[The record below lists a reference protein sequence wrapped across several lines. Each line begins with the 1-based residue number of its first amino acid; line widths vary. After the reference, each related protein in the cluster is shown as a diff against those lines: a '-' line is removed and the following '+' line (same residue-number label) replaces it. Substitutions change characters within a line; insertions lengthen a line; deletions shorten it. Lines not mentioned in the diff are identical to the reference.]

1 MMSEINPLP
10 KILWQFDEFLVD
22 PMRRLLTRDGE
33 AVALTP
39 KSMSI
44 LLVLLEKQGEV
55 VTKQDLIQRIWPD
68 TFVTEAN
75 LTQNVSSL
83 RKALGERAN
92 ARRYIVTV
100 PGLGYSFA
108 GEVVPVELIPDA
120 GPETGPEVEPSA
132 GEPERSAADEPAAP
146 SSSSG
151 RFSLSGLRQTVEI
164 EAAPP
169 VPVKR
174 IEHAKRGR
182 MAPVLFGL
190 AALAIAGAVWFGA
203 RRPGASE
210 EPPAESSVEPP
221 VDSAARSPVE
231 PPAESSAGLPGSAG
245 GGAVLPAAL
254 RRSTVAVLGF
264 RNLSGAKEAD
274 WLASALAE
282 MLTTELGAGSRMRV
296 ISGENVLRAR
306 RSLSLP
312 YTDRLERKEMD
323 RLHSFLGADLV
334 VVGAYLSLGSPG
346 DRRIRLDLRVLK
358 VPEGDTVASL
368 ARVGTEAELFELI
381 ARSGAALRE
390 VMGVGGLSEDEI
402 RAVRALRP
410 VSSEAARL
418 YTEGIARL
426 RTFDPPA
433 ARDYLVEAA
442 RADPSSALI
451 HSALSKAWTALG
463 YDQRA
468 VEEAR
473 QAVALS
479 HALSREDR
487 LAIEAHFQEAS
498 RDWAKA
504 SETYRTLFTFFPDD
518 LDYGLQLTTSL
529 MMAGRVSEADTI
541 LVSLRNLPGP
551 VGQDPRIDLLQSRV
565 SARLSDFPG
574 EQRAAAAAVAKGR
587 QSGESLIVAYAM
599 VSEGDALRTMGRTD
613 EAVQRFQ
620 EARRISEKKGYRW
633 VVGMA
638 LSNLGVALQ
647 SQGDL
652 AGAEEAQKKSLEVA
666 QELGT
671 ALGMATQYFQLGEV
685 YQDRGELKEA
695 LKAIDQSTSWFNEM
709 GDRTMEPWMLNIM
722 AGLQTGRGDLDKA
735 LRSTERA
742 VTISRE
748 TGNRGNEAQA
758 LQRLGTLFDLRDDLS
773 EARVYYLR
781 AFQLYR
787 SIGDTRLAAS
797 ALAAAADVT
806 LRQGD
811 LPGARRRF
819 EHALAAK
826 RRSGDRIGMAQI
838 LGAMAELSY
847 QSGDLAASRSLAE
860 QQLSTARQSG
870 SRSLATAAFQNLGR
884 VQMAAGDL
892 AAARRSYQD
901 AMQLSTSLGEDLK
914 ATAAR
919 LGLAQVALAEA
930 NVSPVSHQPG
940 EAIALARTAAAW
952 YGERRMRDHEAR
964 ALAVL
969 AEAYLLSG
977 DLTEARQTAVR
988 ARIQAEKSE
997 NRELRIAV
1005 ATRAARVESAAGG
1018 DPAGSLQVLAAAIA
1032 DAEKAGLLPAA
1043 FEARL
1048 ALGEIQAA
1056 QKDRQAGDTLD
1067 ALRAAA
1073 TARGFN
1079 LLARLSAGPVQGLR
1093 PLG

>member
-1 MMSEINPLP
+1 MSETHPLP

-22 PMRRLLTRDGE
+22 PVRRLLIRDGE
-33 AVALTP
+33 PVALTP
-39 KSMSI
+39 KSLSI
-44 LLVLLEKQGEV
+44 LLVLLEKPGEV

-75 LTQNVSSL
+75 LTQNISSL
-83 RKALGERAN
+83 RKAFGERAN

-100 PGLGYSFA
+100 PGRGYSFT
-108 GEVVPVELIPDA
+108 GELVPVELIPDA
-120 GPETGPEVEPSA
+120 GPAASPEIGPPMGSDPGPEAS
-132 GEPERSAADEPAAP
+132 PEAELAFLPPGGVRH
-146 SSSSG
+146 
-151 RFSLSGLRQTVEI
+151 TVEI

-169 VPVKR
+169 VPSR
-174 IEHAKRGR
+174 ETGRTERAKRGR
-182 MAPVLFGL
+182 RAPVLLGL
-190 AALAIAGAVWFGA
+190 AALAIVAAVWLGA
-203 RRPGASE
+203 HRSGVSAE
-210 EPPAESSVEPP
+210 APAESP
-221 VDSAARSPVE
+221 SASPAGA
-231 PPAESSAGLPGSAG
+231 PAEPAG
-245 GGAVLPAAL
+245 GVLPAAL
-254 RRSTVAVLGF
+254 HRSTVAVLGF

-282 MLTTELGAGSRMRV
+282 MLTTEMGAGSRMRV

-312 YTDRLERKEMD
+312 YTDHLEKTELD
-323 RLHSFLGADLV
+323 SLHSFLGADLV
-334 VVGAYLSLGSPG
+334 VVGAYLSLGDG
-346 DRRIRLDLRVLK
+346 GARRIRLDLRVLK

-368 ARVGTEAELFELI
+368 AQVGKESELFELI
-381 ARSGAALRE
+381 ARTGEALRE
-390 VMGVGGLSEDEI
+390 AMGVGGLSDDEM

-433 ARDYLVEAA
+433 ARDFLVEAA
-442 RADPSSALI
+442 RADPGSAMI
-451 HSALSKAWTALG
+451 HSALSRAWAVLG
-463 YDQRA
+463 YDRQA

-473 QAVALS
+473 QALALS

-498 RDWAKA
+498 RDWGKA

-518 LDYGLQLTTSL
+518 LDYGLHLATSL
-529 MMAGRVSEADTI
+529 MMAGRVTEADAV
-541 LVSLRNLPGP
+541 LGSLRKLPGP
-551 VGQDPRIDLLQSRV
+551 VGEDPRIDLLQSRV
-565 SARLSDFPG
+565 YSRLSDFPG
-574 EQRAAAAAVAKGR
+574 EQRAAAAAIAKGR
-587 QSGESLIVAYAM
+587 QSGESLMVAHAM
-599 VSEGDALRTMGRTD
+599 VMEGDALRTMGRTD

-620 EARRISEKKGYRW
+620 EARQISEKKGYRW

-638 LSNLGVALQ
+638 YSNLGVALQ
-647 SQGDL
+647 GQGDL
-652 AGAEEAQKKSLEVA
+652 AGAEEAQKRSLEVA

-671 ALGMATQYFQLGEV
+671 ALGMASQYFQLGEIN
-685 YQDRGELKEA
+685 QDRGELKEA
-695 LKAIDQSTSWFNEM
+695 LRAIGQSTAWYGKM
-709 GDRTMEPWMLNIM
+709 GDRTMEISVLNIV
-722 AGLQTGRGDLDKA
+722 ASLQTGRGNLDQA
-735 LRSTERA
+735 LRDAEQA
-742 VTISRE
+742 VTMSRE
-748 TGNRGNEAQA
+748 TGNRGYEAQA
-758 LQRLGTLFDLRDDLS
+758 LQSLGTLYDLRDDLTQ
-773 EARVYYLR
+773 ARVYYLK

-811 LPGARRRF
+811 LAGARRRF
-819 EHALAAK
+819 DHALTAK

-847 QSGDLAASRSLAE
+847 HSGDLAASRSLAE
-860 QQLSTARQSG
+860 QQLSTAEQSG
-870 SRSLATAAFQNLGR
+870 SRALTTAAFQNLGR

-892 AAARRSYQD
+892 AAARRSYQE
-901 AMQLSTSLGEDLK
+901 AMRLSTDLGEDLK

-930 NVSPVSHQPG
+930 DVSPVNLRAD
-940 EAIALARTAAAW
+940 EAVTLAGTAAAW

-969 AEAYLLSG
+969 AEAYLLAG
-977 DLTEARQTAVR
+977 DLDEARQTAIR
-988 ARIQAEKSE
+988 ARVQAEKSE

-1018 DPAGSLQVLAAAIA
+1018 DPAGSLQILAAVIA

-1043 FEARL
+1043 LEARL
-1048 ALGEIQAA
+1048 AFGEIQAA

-1079 LLARLSAGPVQGLR
+1079 LLARLAAGPVQGLR